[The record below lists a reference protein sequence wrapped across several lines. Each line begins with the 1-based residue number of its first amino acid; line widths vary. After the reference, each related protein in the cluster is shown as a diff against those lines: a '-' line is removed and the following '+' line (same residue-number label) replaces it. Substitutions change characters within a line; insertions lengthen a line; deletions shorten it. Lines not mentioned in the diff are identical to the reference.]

1 MMIKQDLTKFAALIV
16 GIGEIYGK
24 AFTAVT
30 IETYWNVLQSF
41 EFEAVKQAVYL
52 HLGNV
57 DTGKYLP
64 KPADLILAIQGSS
77 YTQALQ
83 AWTKVVTAMQRYGGY
98 TSLAFDDALIHAV
111 IADMGGWQKL
121 CVSETKQLPFIARE
135 FQERYRGY
143 VIKTPKSYPKYLVG
157 LIESQNAI
165 HGYPYAPPLL
175 FGDRAK
181 ARQVITT
188 GLALTSGENY
198 AS

>member
-1 MMIKQDLTKFAALIV
+1 MIKQDLTKFAALIV

-41 EFEAVKQAVYL
+41 EFAAVKQAVYL

-77 YTQALQ
+77 ATQALQ
-83 AWTKVVTAMQRYGGY
+83 AWSKVIKAAQQVGSY
-98 TSLAFDDALIHAV
+98 TSLAFDDALIHVV
-111 IADMGGWQKL
+111 IQEMGGWQNL
-121 CVSETKQLPFIARE
+121 CKIEVKQLPFIARE

-143 VIKTPKSYPKYLVG
+143 VIKNPKSYPKYLVG
-157 LIESQNAI
+157 LIESQNRSY
-165 HGYPYAPPLL
+165 GYLYPPPLL
-175 FGDRAK
+175 FGDQAK
-181 ARQVITT
+181 AQRVITT